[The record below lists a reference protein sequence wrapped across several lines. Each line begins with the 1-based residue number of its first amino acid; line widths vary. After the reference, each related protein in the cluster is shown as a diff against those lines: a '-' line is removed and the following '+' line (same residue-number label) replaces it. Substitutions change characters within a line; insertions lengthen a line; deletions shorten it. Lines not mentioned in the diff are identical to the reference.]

1 MPPSALSRLSY
12 QEIQYPML
20 FQLENTI
27 TGQIS
32 HCGVLEFVA
41 EGGVVFMPLW
51 MMESMDLGVGD
62 TVKLKYTTL
71 PKGTYFKL
79 QPHKKNFLDIF
90 NPKAILEV
98 SLRNFSCLTIGDTLK
113 INYNNTTYCINI
125 VDIKPECA
133 ISLLDTDLEVD
144 FAIPLDYSEPERLPV
159 NPAALSTT
167 ITSQRMARE
176 IPSAEHVA
184 ELDRRFTA
192 FTGIGRRLNGKPVSP
207 KSPRVKSPRS
217 RSPSRAPMRKSGKL
231 VFGDN
236 TNQTHAY
243 TKETVKVAGQK
254 NEKETEE
261 AEKFQPFTGKKYSLK
276 D

>member
-1 MPPSALSRLSY
+1 MDNVEREGRFAYEGSDEDRSDKEARNGYGPPGEVRNPEDVHGREGYHEDTSDEVRYVHGRRNEDRNRYRESASFERIYQCYPPIYIDKSELEIGNKIIMLPSALSRLSY

-27 TGQIS
+27 T
-32 HCGVLEFVA
+32 
-41 EGGVVFMPLW
+41 
-51 MMESMDLGVGD
+51 
-62 TVKLKYTTL
+62 
-71 PKGTYFKL
+71 
-79 QPHKKNFLDIF
+79 
-90 NPKAILEV
+90 
-98 SLRNFSCLTIGDTLK
+98 
-113 INYNNTTYCINI
+113 
-125 VDIKPECA
+125 
-133 ISLLDTDLEVD
+133 DLEVD
-144 FAIPLDYSEPERLPV
+144 FALPLDYSEPERLQV
-159 NPAALSTT
+159 NPATLSTAT
-167 ITSQRMARE
+167 TSKRIGTN

-184 ELDRRFTA
+184 EFDRRFTA
-192 FTGIGRRLNGKPVSP
+192 FTGIGRRPNGKPVSP